1 METDDKKGEGHR
13 PDGMRQPTQSDY
25 DWSVTGDIFRTI
37 LRIMHDSGHR
47 VQELASYHDLAI
59 HDPAGR
65 AFGPEHAERIRECLD
80 ILYWG
85 HGFVSDLARFG
96 REASRAPIRCATPL
110 TVSECCQHTE
120 GLRSYW
126 TAIELAAEVRNLEV
140 PATLCTVLL
149 LLRISTGTLS
159 RMVRLEG
166 GLVDRHV
173 TLRAVALD
181 RPKDGTRNRYTMRT
195 VIDHVETSDGMCILT
210 LGPEASWSC
219 SLPKRNA
226 CEIHPLDRR

>member
-1 METDDKKGEGHR
+1 MTRKAKAIGQTGCVSRHKAITTGPSPATSSGRFSVSCTIAGTEYKNSLATTTWR
-13 PDGMRQPTQSDY
+13 FTIRQGGP
-25 DWSVTGDIFRTI
+25 
-37 LRIMHDSGHR
+37 L
-47 VQELASYHDLAI
+47 
-59 HDPAGR
+59 
-65 AFGPEHAERIRECLD
+65 GPEHAERIRECLD

-110 TVSECCQHTE
+110 TVSECCQHTV